1 MEQTQ
6 RVRHTGNTGL
16 FIVVAVVYTGILI
29 LFGWQTW
36 GFVNWLFPSDQL
48 LMQVLTMLC
57 FDVMAAIWAV
67 IDLFYHH
74 ATRGSRSIVRWGWAI
89 SFILSL
95 LASVLYLVIQSF
107 TRFSVTPS
115 ASMVNT
121 GYTVT
126 IIAITLTML
135 LVTFW
140 LYSEWS
146 VRHPHADD
154 FVYEYERPRESVTL
168 PQTGTIV
175 QPVSNVPVSQQ
186 AQSNGGILSKI
197 GGLFGSGNAVNQ
209 VPASLPPVS
218 NAPKFIGSTVQVGSV
233 ARPRPHH
240 RRNRVAP
247 VVGNGAT
254 QAKNVLSSANAKRV
268 KRGAST
274 QTK

>member
-1 MEQTQ
+1 VEQTQ

-175 QPVSNVPVSQQ
+175 QPVSN
-186 AQSNGGILSKI
+186 
-197 GGLFGSGNAVNQ
+197 
-209 VPASLPPVS
+209 
-218 NAPKFIGSTVQVGSV
+218 APKFIGSTVQVGSV

-240 RRNRVAP
+240 HRNRVAS

-254 QAKNVLSSANAKRV
+254 QPKNVVSSASAKRV